1 MTDPMVAAAR
11 RMFDTC
17 VDDIRSCIDGA
28 SPEALNWRPA
38 GEETNSIAVLAVH
51 AITSSRTW
59 LSVAVGAPEPERDR
73 DAEFRTEA
81 ADAVELLAT
90 FDPIADGSRA
100 VLATEE
106 SIDWAAER
114 TPHRRPGSAPPTI
127 TAGWTLLHAL
137 GHLRE
142 HVAHLQLTRQL
153 WDARV

>member
-11 RMFDTC
+11 PMFEIC
-17 VDDIRSCIDGA
+17 VADMRACIEGA

-73 DAEFRTEA
+73 DAEFRMEA
-81 ADAVELLAT
+81 TDAGELLAT
-90 FDPIADGSRA
+90 FDRIAADSRA
-100 VLATEE
+100 VLATEG

-114 TPHRRPGSAPPTI
+114 TPNRRPGSAPPTI

-137 GHLRE
+137 EHLRE